1 MKKGDIVL
9 ASFPFTDLSGKK
21 NRPTVILIAKELD
34 VTVAFI
40 TTKLNWQ
47 EEYDVVL
54 KPNTDNGL
62 KKTSLIRL
70 NKIAK
75 LDKELI
81 FGRLGTLTYSE
92 INHLNKNLI
101 KILQLDSL

>member
-1 MKKGDIVL
+1 MKKGDVVL

-21 NRPTVILIAKELD
+21 NRPTVILIANELD

-40 TTKLNWQ
+40 TTRLNWQ

-54 KPNTDNGL
+54 KPNSDNGI

-70 NKIAK
+70 NKIAT
-75 LDKELI
+75 LDTDLI
-81 FGRLGTLTYSE
+81 FGRIGTLTNSE
-92 INHLNKNLI
+92 INKLNQNLI
-101 KILQLDSL
+101 KILQLDS